1 MEGFEMSTKTQC
13 DMCGRLY
20 PHGLYLNV
28 VSFYKHM
35 YNTLEPFTM
44 ANPRLELCDDC
55 FEFLK
60 KIVESSK
67 DITIDDIRRF
77 EDDRTDNR

>member
-1 MEGFEMSTKTQC
+1 MSVKTQC

-28 VSFYKHM
+28 VSFYKQM
-35 YNTLEPFTM
+35 YNKLDT
-44 ANPRLELCDDC
+44 LELCDDC

-60 KIVESSK
+60 KIVESSQ
-67 DITIDDIRRF
+67 DITIDDIRRY
-77 EDDRTDNR
+77 EDDRADNR